1 MGLQAIQK
9 GYRVCFTTV
18 ADLMDQVNVATA
30 SGQLL
35 ALRKKLLKHDVIVL
49 DELGYLKVDRSQ
61 GNFLFR
67 LVSQAYE
74 TISLVITTNQD
85 FSGWAEIFEDSV
97 QVSAMLDRLLHHS
110 IVFNIQGDSYRVQR
124 RKTKGGGENQ

>member
-1 MGLQAIQK
+1 
-9 GYRVCFTTV
+9 
-18 ADLMDQVNVATA
+18 MDQVNVATA

-74 TISLVITTNQD
+74 TLSNQD

-124 RKTKGGGENQ
+124 RKTKGGGEKQ